1 MELIVAQIL
10 GGIALILVCIS
21 YFLKS
26 KAGFLVLEAVADF
39 FYASAFMVVGAYV
52 GGIITIICVFR
63 CIYIYFAEKNEFKYT
78 IHFLFVFV
86 VLYVVSTAVFWQGA
100 LDIIP
105 LITGTIYTF
114 AYAIKNLQVM
124 RYVLIVPNILLI
136 IYNIMSTTYVSA
148 VLDFIEVVVLIIAI
162 IKFAKG
168 IRAKKQTLN

>member
-1 MELIVAQIL
+1 
-10 GGIALILVCIS
+10 
-21 YFLKS
+21 
-26 KAGFLVLEAVADF
+26 
-39 FYASAFMVVGAYV
+39 
-52 GGIITIICVFR
+52 